1 MQSVGS
7 SNGAAAPSRGADV
20 ERPATL
26 FVLLH
31 NAALNCTAQQSHR
44 ARYTRIG
51 CASAHRRTRHR
62 PAR

>member
-1 MQSVGS
+1 MVQLRHRVVQMWSDQ
-7 SNGAAAPSRGADV
+7 PRF
-20 ERPATL
+20 

-31 NAALNCTAQQSHR
+31 NAALDCTAQQSHR